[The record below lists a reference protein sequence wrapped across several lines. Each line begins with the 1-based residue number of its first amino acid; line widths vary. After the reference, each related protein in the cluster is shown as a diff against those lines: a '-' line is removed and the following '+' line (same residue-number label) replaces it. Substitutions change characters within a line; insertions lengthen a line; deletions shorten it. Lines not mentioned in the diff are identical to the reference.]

1 MFNLAVIITITMKDY
16 FIKLFNYDK
25 YTNQKITETIVAAN
39 GPEKPLQL
47 MAHLLTAEQV
57 WLRRLNGEYKISVVL
72 WPTWQ
77 AGELEPVINDT
88 HASWMSYLNN
98 FTDADLEKTITYQN
112 FQGLEFTM
120 RLVDI
125 ITHVIN
131 HGTHTRAQAGVH
143 LRLAGAEQLPV
154 TDFSFYIN
162 TI

>member
-1 MFNLAVIITITMKDY
+1 MKDY

-25 YTNQKITETIVAAN
+25 YTNQKIAETIVAAN

-47 MAHLLTAEQV
+47 MAHLLTAEKV
-57 WLRRLNGEYKISVVL
+57 WLRRLNGAYKVSVVL

-77 AGELEPVINDT
+77 ANELEPVISET
-88 HASWMSYLNN
+88 YASWINYLNTL
-98 FTDADLEKTITYQN
+98 TDADLEKAITYQN
-112 FQGLEFTM
+112 FQGNEFTM
-120 RLVDI
+120 RVVDI

-154 TDFSFYIN
+154 TDFAFYIN